1 MTNAMTVFG
10 QDADRQISTKVSE
23 EDFAKATEG
32 GFNFLP
38 RLQLFQGSSNE
49 VKRKEIGLGE
59 WGVIKGKKIDIK
71 LGESFI
77 FVPCA
82 YRLKAMEF
90 GAKVLSYFD
99 PKTDNFQRIK
109 DESKK
114 KDSKCACGPEFLI
127 WLPEQLLFCTLYCT
141 NTTFKNAAP
150 TVRGMLNKLVAADVE
165 FIEGAEHSWHGPKFN
180 ISSQTEFAM
189 PSLEMLVTTK
199 TEFIDAKDSEVELAD
214 DGDSSDGGGEQR
226 AR

>member
-10 QDADRQISTKVSE
+10 EDNRAISTKVE
-23 EDFAKATEG
+23 EQDFASATEG

-49 VKRKEIGLGE
+49 VKRKEIGIGT
-59 WGVIKGKKIDIK
+59 WGVIKGKKVEIK
-71 LGESFI
+71 LGDSFL

-99 PKTDNFQRIK
+99 PKTDAYQLVK
-109 DESKK
+109 EKSKEK
-114 KDSKCACGPEFLI
+114 NSKCACGPEFLV
-127 WLPEQLLFCTLYCT
+127 WLPEQELFVTLYCT

-150 TVRGMLNKLVAADVE
+150 TLRGMLNKLVSADVE
-165 FIEGAEHSWHGPKFN
+165 YIEGSEHSWHGPKFN
-180 ISSQTEFAM
+180 ISSQTEFNQ
-189 PSLEMLVTTK
+189 PKLEYLVVTK
-199 TEFIDAKDSEVELAD
+199 TEFLEAKDSEVELAEE
-214 DGDSSDGGGEQR
+214 GGEGGGEER